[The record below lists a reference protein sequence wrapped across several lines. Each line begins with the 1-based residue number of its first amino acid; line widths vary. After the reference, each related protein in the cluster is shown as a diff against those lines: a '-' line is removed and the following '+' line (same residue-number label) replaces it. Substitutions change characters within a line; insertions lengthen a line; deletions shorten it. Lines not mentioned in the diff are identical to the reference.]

1 MIFHVKGFSKFISV
15 ERGIMLFM
23 ISMGASLLLQEKF
36 TLLQAVYFGL
46 IGFCGWSGVDSIN
59 NICDVDLDVKSDP
72 DRAEYTKY
80 LGRSG
85 LYIVIFFAGLTTSL
99 GLITKIPL
107 VTLFLVLGILV
118 GILYSVPP
126 IRLRQTIYKPVV
138 NFSVGAIPILSVAA
152 FYNTFS
158 LDVMALVVLIG
169 VTTSVN
175 SLWEDLA
182 DYVSDFN
189 SHART
194 IPILLGFKRGFYLTI
209 LLGYCL
215 VPLMVVVGILF
226 QLSVLYYVIL
236 SILVS
241 FITLRLI
248 QKRVIQKT
256 FDDSQTSMIA
266 LGESFAKDFALM
278 AIIQTTNLMVNSYL
292 KNQLFFLF

>member
-1 MIFHVKGFSKFISV
+1 MIFHVKGLSKFISV
-15 ERGIMLFM
+15 ERGTMLFM
-23 ISMGASLLLQEKF
+23 ISMGATLLIQEKF
-36 TLLQAVYFGL
+36 SLLQAVYFGL
-46 IGFCGWSGVDSIN
+46 IGFYGWSGVDSIN

-80 LGRSG
+80 LGRRG
-85 LYIVIFFAGLTTSL
+85 FYIVIFFVGLTTSL

-107 VTLFLVLGILV
+107 VTFFIVLGILV

-158 LDVMALVVLIG
+158 LDVIALVVLIG

-182 DYVSDFN
+182 DYVSDFK

-209 LLGYCL
+209 LLGYFL
-215 VPLMVVVGILF
+215 VPLMIVVGVLF
-226 QLSVLYYVIL
+226 QLSVLYYAVL

-241 FITLRLI
+241 YITFRLV
-248 QKRVIQKT
+248 QKLIIQKT
-256 FDDSQTSMIA
+256 FNDSPTSMIA
-266 LGESFAKDFALM
+266 LGETFAKDFAMM
-278 AIIQTTNLMVNSYL
+278 AIIHTTNLMVNSYL
-292 KNQLFFLF
+292 KNQPFFLF

>member
-241 FITLRLI
+241 FITLRLL

-256 FDDSQTSMIA
+256 FDDSQSSMIA

>member
-1 MIFHVKGFSKFISV
+1 MIFHVKGLSKFISI

-23 ISMGASLLLQEKF
+23 ISMGATLLIQEKVA
-36 TLLQAVYFGL
+36 LLQAVYFGV

-80 LGRSG
+80 LGRRG
-85 LYIVIFFAGLTTSL
+85 FYIFLFFAGLTTSL

-107 VTLFLVLGILV
+107 VTFFIALGILV

-126 IRLRQTIYKPVV
+126 IRLRQTIFKPVV
-138 NFSVGAIPILSVAA
+138 NFSVGAIPVLSVAA
-152 FYNTFS
+152 LYNVFS
-158 LDVMALVVLIG
+158 LDVIALVVLIG
-169 VTTSVN
+169 VTTAVN

-182 DYVSDFN
+182 DYVSDFE

-194 IPILLGFKRGFYLTI
+194 IPILMGFKRGFYLTI
-209 LLGYCL
+209 LLGYLL
-215 VPLMVVVGILF
+215 VPLMIVVGVLF
-226 QLSVLYYVIL
+226 QLSVLYYAIL

-241 FITLRLI
+241 YITL
-248 QKRVIQKT
+248 RVIQKLVLQKT
-256 FDDSQTSMIA
+256 FNDSQTSMIA
-266 LGESFAKDFALM
+266 LGETFAKDFALM